1 MIGALFLAAAAAL
14 ASPPSQ
20 EVSEGFV
27 TVEPGVRLHYRKVG
41 SGKNVVILPM
51 GSWLEGPLAPLAR
64 EDRML
69 VFYDTRGRG
78 RSDVV
83 PASKVSFANELSD
96 LDAVRKHFGFAK
108 VALMGWSHYGMMT
121 EVYALQNPE
130 RVSRVVLITPGEPRS
145 DPYLAEGMGEIR
157 ARVDA
162 KAYAAFEA
170 RQKAGEFA
178 RDPAA
183 ECRAKNAVLR
193 PAFFGDPAAIPKM
206 TFDACAFQ
214 TEWSSN
220 QDPWWEALF
229 GSMIPWD
236 YVREARASNVPRLV
250 IQGEKDFIPMAASR
264 EWAEGNANARLV
276 VMKGVGHHPFVENAP
291 VFFAVV
297 NPFLDG
303 GWPEGA
309 EAVPAPKGSA
319 ALVKEAREAYDKGD
333 PQTFRK
339 NYEELV
345 RRRPGDVYL
354 LYNLACGQAL
364 TGQSEAAQRTL
375 ADIAAHRAWSDLD
388 ADDDFAAIRQTEGY
402 KKAKQSLDAVRTD
415 RVSSGATRAF
425 VIPEKGL
432 VPEGVAYDPKT
443 KSFFVSSIRKRKI
456 FNIGPDGKVSE
467 FVPPARD
474 GLRSAAGMRV
484 DPVRRTLWVASDAF
498 PSMDGYVKDQPLS
511 AAVFEYDVDTGKLR
525 KEHRPPVTAGES
537 PGFDDLT
544 VAPDGRVYVNDGSHP
559 RIWTIPLGGELA
571 VFVEDDAMGGT
582 QGLALS
588 ADGRILYASDY
599 RGLFAIDVA
608 SHRVRRLSVP
618 PELAL
623 NGIDGLV
630 FSKGKLI
637 AIQNGV
643 RPHRVIRLDLSA
655 DGRMITGG
663 RILEMNHPD
672 FDEPTLG
679 VAVEDTL
686 YFTADSQGQ
695 KFLDEKKPVASEDMR
710 EAVVLKLPLN

>member
-1 MIGALFLAAAAAL
+1 MIGALLLASAL
-14 ASPPSQ
+14 ATPPSQ
-20 EVSEGFV
+20 ELSEGFV

-64 EDRML
+64 EDRTL

-78 RSDVV
+78 RSGVV
-83 PASKVSFANELSD
+83 SASKVSFSNELSD
-96 LDAVRKHFGFAK
+96 LDALRRHLGFEK
-108 VALMGWSHYGMMT
+108 IALMGWCHYGMMT
-121 EVYALQNPE
+121 EVYAIQNPQH
-130 RVSRVVLITPGEPRS
+130 VTRVVLITPGGPRS
-145 DPYLAEGMGEIR
+145 DPYLAEGIGEIR
-157 ARVDA
+157 SRVDG

-178 RDPAA
+178 KDPAA
-183 ECRAKNAVLR
+183 ECRAHSAVLQ
-193 PAFFGDPAAIPKM
+193 PAFFGDPAAISKM
-206 TFDACAFQ
+206 TFDACAFE
-214 TEWSSN
+214 TEWSAN
-220 QDPWWEALF
+220 QDPWWEAIF

-236 YVREARASNVPRLV
+236 YVKEARGSSVPRLV
-250 IQGEKDFIPMAASR
+250 IQGEKDFIPMAGSR
-264 EWAEGNANARLV
+264 EWAQGSANARLV
-276 VMKGVGHHPFVENAP
+276 VMKGAGHHPFVENAP
-291 VFFAVV
+291 VFFAAV
-297 NPFLDG
+297 NAFLDG
-303 GWPEGA
+303 GWPDGA
-309 EAVPAPKGSA
+309 EAVPAPKSSA

-333 PQTFRK
+333 RETFRK

-375 ADIAAHRAWSDLD
+375 AEIAAHRAWSDFD
-388 ADDDFAAIRQTEGY
+388 ADDDFTAIRQTEGY
-402 KKAKQSLDAVRTD
+402 KKAKASLDAVRTD

-443 KSFFVSSIRKRKI
+443 RSFFVSSIRKRKI
-456 FNIGPDGKVSE
+456 LRIGPDGKVSE
-467 FVPPARD
+467 FVSPARD
-474 GLRSAAGMRV
+474 GLLSAAGIRV
-484 DPVRRTLWVASDAF
+484 DPARRTLWVASEALH
-498 PSMDGYVKDQPLS
+498 SMDGYVNDQHVPG
-511 AAVFEYDVDTGKLR
+511 AVFEYDVDPGNLR
-525 KEHRPPVTAGES
+525 KEHRPPAAAGD
-537 PGFDDLT
+537 PPDFDDLT
-544 VAPDGRVYVNDGSHP
+544 VAPDGRVYVNDGFHP
-559 RIWTIPLGGELA
+559 RIWTISPGGELS
-571 VFVEDDAMGGT
+571 VFVEDEAMGGT

-588 ADGRILYASDY
+588 ADGKILYASDY

-608 SHRVRRLSVP
+608 SRRVLRLSVP

-630 FSKGKLI
+630 FSKGRLI

-643 RPHRVIRLDLSA
+643 RPHRVIRLDLA
-655 DGRMITGG
+655 PDGLALQGG

-695 KFLDEKKPVASEDMR
+695 KFLDEKKPVAAEEMR
-710 EAVVLKLPLN
+710 EAVILKLPLN